1 MGLQCVA
8 FNQEVYR
15 AIIEWGVRWGES
27 KWRAAALASG
37 PALGGGKT
45 TPGRRNQSQGNVPV
59 AIAGLAGLS
68 PSAGSSS
75 PLGPGSAM
83 FNVASGLAAG
93 ESPTRGRENV
103 VVVGKR

>member
-37 PALGGGKT
+37 PAPGGGKT
-45 TPGRRNQSQGNVPV
+45 TPGRRNQSQGNVSV
-59 AIAGLAGLS
+59 AVASLASPS
-68 PSAGSSS
+68 PSAGSNSQ
-75 PLGPGSAM
+75 LGPGSAM
-83 FNVASGLAAG
+83 FNVASGLATG
-93 ESPTRGRENV
+93 ESPTRGRENAA
-103 VVVGKR
+103 VVGKR

>member
-37 PALGGGKT
+37 PAPGGGKT
-45 TPGRRNQSQGNVPV
+45 TPGRRNQSQGNLAV
-59 AIAGLAGLS
+59 AVASTS
-68 PSAGSSS
+68 PSVGSNLQ
-75 PLGPGSAM
+75 LGPGSAM
-83 FNVASGLAAG
+83 FNVANAIATG
-93 ESPTRGRENV
+93 ESPTRGRERENV
-103 VVVGKR
+103 GVVGKR